1 VSVDIESRRSQMTGY
16 ACSLDA
22 REKADCAE
30 AWRRLRRDAL
40 LGVRD
45 DGVVVTSTWRR
56 SAEVRRRL
64 DALIEAES
72 ACCSFIDFELDERA
86 DTLVLRATAPAGA
99 EPVARLIAGLE

>member
-1 VSVDIESRRSQMTGY
+1 VSVDIESRRFLMTGY
-16 ACSLDA
+16 ACSLDE
-22 REKADCAE
+22 RQKADCAE

-72 ACCSFIDFELDERA
+72 ACCSFIDFELDERV

-99 EPVARLIAGLE
+99 